1 MGTRIC
7 DRQEKQ
13 AHVEEFKRSEE
24 PLARYALENGIPET
38 TLRGW
43 LKENK
48 ELKFGAIEINSSNP
62 PLPRISESPIVFAT
76 ENIRIEL
83 KENFDKALLRQIV
96 EALINVKLFT
106 K

>member
-1 MGTRIC
+1 MGIRTY
-7 DRQEKQ
+7 DKQEKQ
-13 AHVEEFKRSEE
+13 AYIEDYKKSGE
-24 PLARYALENGIPET
+24 PLARYALENGILET

-43 LKENK
+43 LKEDK

-62 PLPRISESPIVFAT
+62 PLPRISKSPIVFAT

-96 EALINVKLFT
+96 EVLINVK
-106 K
+106 

>member
-1 MGTRIC
+1 MGTRIY

-13 AHVEEFKRSEE
+13 AHIEEFKRSGE

-43 LKENK
+43 LKEDK
-48 ELKFGAIEINSSNP
+48 ELKFGAIEINTSNP
-62 PLPRISESPIVFAT
+62 PLPRISKSPIVFAT

-83 KENFDKALLRQIV
+83 KENFDKALLKQIV
-96 EALINVKLFT
+96 EVLINVKWFT